1 MTLTKKKEQ
10 TCLLPMHTG
19 QPVLRLTEQ
28 RQEKVHVLGQIA
40 NIKINLCFYIV
51 VFAIC
56 CRLSLLIQNEK
67 ILLTQAQADPS
78 LF

>member
-1 MTLTKKKEQ
+1 MTLTKKEK

-28 RQEKVHVLGQIA
+28 RQGKILGQIA
-40 NIKINLCFYIV
+40 NIKINLCSPIV

-56 CRLSLLIQNEK
+56 CRLSLLIENEK
-67 ILLTQAQADPS
+67 ILLTQAQADLS